1 MDHQNEPSL
10 NLEFDRRRTDCDW
23 TLKGSVN
30 SRKRRSFDWRK
41 KKVWHSCCRTR
52 RMERKSQLKTIQ
64 VRLFSVSLISFSWSC
79 FCIGDVSDDEEVV
92 CSGDGMHR
100 WLFRL
105 PMRTC
110 SVWHPAS
117 CDAARCIDQ
126 ISHWRRESTESWAH
140 NSGLLTDMIEW
151 FLSHRSAIMDFG
163 ATPYEVLKP
172 FSYGLSSPALA
183 PALFCLIFF
192 QFSFYKCVLY
202 CFSFWFPLDLNL
214 FFFLF
219 FRISVLV
226 WFGLRLLCV
235 WSHEFSVSK
244 LSLSPFPVLSFDLMV
259 FVFLFRV
266 YCY

>member
-1 MDHQNEPSL
+1 
-10 NLEFDRRRTDCDW
+10 
-23 TLKGSVN
+23 
-30 SRKRRSFDWRK
+30 
-41 KKVWHSCCRTR
+41 
-52 RMERKSQLKTIQ
+52 MERKSQLKTIQ

-92 CSGDGMHR
+92 CIGD
-100 WLFRL
+100 FST

-126 ISHWRRESTESWAH
+126 ISHWRRKSTESWAH

-151 FLSHRSAIMDFG
+151 FLSHRRTIMDFG

-192 QFSFYKCVLY
+192 KFSFYKCVFY
-202 CFSFWFPLDLNL
+202 CFSFWFPPP
-214 FFFLF
+214 FFPLF
-219 FRISVLV
+219 FRSSVLV

-244 LSLSPFPVLSFDLMV
+244 LSLSPLPVLSFDLMV